1 MLEVKCLPKAHARS
15 ITVFTFWIVILLER
29 VVELRV

>member
-1 MLEVKCLPKAHARS
+1 MLEVKCLPKSLARS